1 MSSREVVLLLR
12 FLTLLTDFISVT
24 TMCKTIDIGLLW
36 RILFCCFFF
45 IITDSKEYFHQKYC
59 VTSMRVQRSFKEL

>member
-45 IITDSKEYFHQKYC
+45 YNN
-59 VTSMRVQRSFKEL
+59 